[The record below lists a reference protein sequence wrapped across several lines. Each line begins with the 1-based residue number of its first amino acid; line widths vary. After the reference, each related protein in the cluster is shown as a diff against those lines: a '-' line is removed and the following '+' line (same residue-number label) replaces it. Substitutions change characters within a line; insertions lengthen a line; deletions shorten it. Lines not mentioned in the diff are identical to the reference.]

1 MFPVGL
7 QVNGHNVLQ
16 SSEKVVKTLLD
27 ARTSLEIVIARRK
40 PSRAADVSNLNN
52 QSETATVHVGS
63 GSKSNGDV
71 TRAGGSVPRH
81 LSPSLVFDDVLNIQE
96 ARSSDVKVV
105 TQSERSKR
113 YEQTCN
119 AQVPPAGACNGPTF
133 VL

>member
-1 MFPVGL
+1 M

-40 PSRAADVSNLNN
+40 PSKAADVSKLNN
-52 QSETATVHVGS
+52 QSETATVLAGS
-63 GSKSNGDV
+63 GSKSNNGDV
-71 TRAGGSVPRH
+71 TRADDSVPRH
-81 LSPSLVFDDVLNIQE
+81 HSPSLVFDDVLNIQE
-96 ARSSDVKVV
+96 ARSSGVKVV

-113 YEQTCN
+113 YEQACN
-119 AQVPPAGACNGPTF
+119 AQVSPASACNGPTF